1 MNTGAVNGDG
11 KNDAGILEKKIVF
24 VAERHTQRLIL
35 VPILIVVTLLP
46 EDADADEILFQ
57 FIGASQVRPGQET
70 QSAGVYLERLV
81 DGKLHREV
89 GGSAAVLFGECIWKQ
104 LVSFDHGSG

>member
-11 KNDAGILEKKIVF
+11 KMMPVSLRKIVF

-46 EDADADEILFQ
+46 EDADADEICFN
-57 FIGASQVRPGQET
+57 S
-70 QSAGVYLERLV
+70 
-81 DGKLHREV
+81 
-89 GGSAAVLFGECIWKQ
+89 
-104 LVSFDHGSG
+104 